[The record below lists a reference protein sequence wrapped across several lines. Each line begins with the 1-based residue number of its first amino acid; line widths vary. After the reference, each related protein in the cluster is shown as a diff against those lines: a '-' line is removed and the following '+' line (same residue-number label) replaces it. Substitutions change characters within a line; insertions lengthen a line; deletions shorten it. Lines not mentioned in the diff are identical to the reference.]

1 MLDEVHRP
9 RPRRTLVA
17 VTRLT
22 DRERIVRLLDHDGGY
37 DVVAETGDGR
47 SAVRL
52 CGQVDPEVVLLELD
66 LPEVNA
72 IDATAAIIHKV
83 PEAAVVVLVP
93 RGGESGGDLAVRF
106 GARGHAPLDCP
117 AEVLISAIESAL
129 PRSVTGHRTEPA
141 AAGIAPPAWWDAM
154 LDDR

>member
-1 MLDEVHRP
+1 MLEEINRP

-22 DRERIVRLLDHDGGY
+22 DRERIVRLLDRDGGY
-37 DVVAETGDGR
+37 DIVAETGDGR

-52 CGQVDPEVVLLELD
+52 SGQVDPEVVLLELD

-72 IDATAAIIHKV
+72 IDATAAIIHSV
-83 PEAAVVVLVP
+83 PEATVVVLVP

-106 GARGHAPLDCP
+106 GARGHVLLDCS
-117 AEVLISAIESAL
+117 AELLITAIESAL
-129 PRSVTGHRTEPA
+129 PRSVTGHRAQPGGA
-141 AAGIAPPAWWDAM
+141 AIAPPAWWDAM
-154 LDDR
+154 LADR